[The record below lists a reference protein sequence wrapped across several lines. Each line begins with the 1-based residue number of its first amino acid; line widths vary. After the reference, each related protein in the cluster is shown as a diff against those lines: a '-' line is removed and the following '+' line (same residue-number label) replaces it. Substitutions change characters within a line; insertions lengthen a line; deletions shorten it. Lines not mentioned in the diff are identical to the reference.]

1 MFFQNSLPV
10 KLNVMISIY
19 NINGRVVSILENN
32 IKDIGEYNIV
42 WEANNFSSGAYFIQ
56 CNVNNVVSTQKIML
70 IK

>member
-1 MFFQNSLPV
+1 MAGVSVGKV
-10 KLNVMISIY
+10 K
-19 NINGRVVSILENN
+19 NIIFNQETYLAEVYIAIENN